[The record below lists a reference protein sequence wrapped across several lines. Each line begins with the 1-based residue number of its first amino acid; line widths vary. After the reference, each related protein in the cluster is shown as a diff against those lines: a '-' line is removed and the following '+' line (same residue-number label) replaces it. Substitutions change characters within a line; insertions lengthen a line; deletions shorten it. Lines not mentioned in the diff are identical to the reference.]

1 MTGREN
7 GQRQQG
13 SRTSMHEATADDQH
27 ADRPHPREL
36 AAIRAAVADLLS
48 ALPQRPQRLRVSIAD
63 VTIDL
68 DWRTLPGP
76 AVPQPAPVVPT
87 PAAVGDGTSGTS
99 TPVTPSVTDPPAPG
113 PDQQPHYVCAPT
125 VGTFY
130 HAPQPG
136 APSFVETGTAVTAGQ
151 QVGIVEAMKLMLPVV
166 SDRAGTV
173 AEILVADGTS
183 VEYGER
189 LIALG
194 PANDEQPQAE

>member
-13 SRTSMHEATADDQH
+13 SPPGTREATIDDEYV
-27 ADRPHPREL
+27 DGPHPSAL

-48 ALPQRPQRLRVSIAD
+48 ALPQRPQRLRVSVAD

-68 DWRTLPGP
+68 DWRALPAP
-76 AVPQPAPVVPT
+76 AVPQPAPVVPSS
-87 PAAVGDGTSGTS
+87 AAAGYGTSGTNA
-99 TPVTPSVTDPPAPG
+99 PVTPSVTDSPAPG
-113 PDQQPHYVCAPT
+113 PAQRLYYVCAPT

-136 APSFVETGTAVTAGQ
+136 AASFVETGTTVRAGQ

-166 SDRAGTV
+166 SDQAGIV
-173 AEILVADGTS
+173 AEILVSDGTS

-194 PANDEQPQAE
+194 PANDEQRQAE